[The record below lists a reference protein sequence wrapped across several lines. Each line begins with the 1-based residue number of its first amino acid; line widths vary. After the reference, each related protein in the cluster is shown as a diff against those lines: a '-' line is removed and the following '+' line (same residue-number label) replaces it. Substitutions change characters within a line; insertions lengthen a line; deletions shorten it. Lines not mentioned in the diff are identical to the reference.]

1 MFSEGR
7 SFKTWAQAPWH
18 QMGNKHLVSPAWYKP
33 LFWEQQREKGKETK
47 LEKRYN
53 LWTYNLLWEFAVFSF
68 PPCLTSSI
76 PPLHFSSFC
85 YRVCIR
91 KQARVCFPTEARL
104 FWVWCCSLTTS
115 LTYCSPVPQPDLL
128 LKVVSCLSL
137 LIHPVVNYTLGS
149 AHNNPW
155 ISLGQGHG
163 RWLSLEMIPATR
175 PPATQ
180 SPSAQAVMGRNIFC
194 VIPQILHTYT
204 IEPINVSFN
213 IPFYVKILC

>member
-1 MFSEGR
+1 MTSDGKQTFSESCLVQTAVLR
-7 SFKTWAQAPWH
+7 TTKRERKRNKTGKKIQSLDLQFSIFSGNLQCFHFHPASLH
-18 QMGNKHLVSPAWYKP
+18 QYLLYIFHPFVTVS
-33 LFWEQQREKGKETK
+33 
-47 LEKRYN
+47 
-53 LWTYNLLWEFAVFSF
+53 
-68 PPCLTSSI
+68 
-76 PPLHFSSFC
+76 
-85 YRVCIR
+85 IR

>member
-1 MFSEGR
+1 
-7 SFKTWAQAPWH
+7 
-18 QMGNKHLVSPAWYKP
+18 MGNKHLVSPAWYKP
-33 LFWEQQREKGKETK
+33 LFWEQQGEKGKETK

-53 LWTYNLLWEFAVFSF
+53 LWTYSFQSSLGICSVISTLPHFINTSFTFFILLL
-68 PPCLTSSI
+68 PCLYSKTSSSLF
-76 PPLHFSSFC
+76 PQW
-85 YRVCIR
+85 
-91 KQARVCFPTEARL
+91 KQARVSFPTEARL
-104 FWVWCCSLTTS
+104 FWVWLCSLTTS
-115 LTYCSPVPQPDLL
+115 LTYCSPLPQPDLL

-149 AHNNPW
+149 AHNTPW

-163 RWLSLEMIPATR
+163 RWLSLEMIPATG

-180 SPSAQAVMGRNIFC
+180 SPFAQAVMVRNIFC

-213 IPFYVKILC
+213 IPFYLKVLC